1 MTIKLN
7 IKNKRSN
14 TNHTQQLNYLYQID
28 TYLLIW

>member
-14 TNHTQQLNYLYQID
+14 TNHTQQLKHPYQID
-28 TYLLIW
+28 TYL